1 MCAAAEARCFSL
13 LSRRSELHTIKRFA
27 IASVIVLTLSV
38 GLAYAVKVNWD
49 NHPVYSYDLGGSPVP
64 VIDFIGPAPRSR

>member
-1 MCAAAEARCFSL
+1 MCAAAGAWCFGV
-13 LSRRSELHTIKRFA
+13 LSRRSELHTIKGFA
-27 IASVIVLTLSV
+27 IAVAIVLTLSV

-49 NHPVYSYDLGGSPVP
+49 NHPAYSVDQGGAAVP